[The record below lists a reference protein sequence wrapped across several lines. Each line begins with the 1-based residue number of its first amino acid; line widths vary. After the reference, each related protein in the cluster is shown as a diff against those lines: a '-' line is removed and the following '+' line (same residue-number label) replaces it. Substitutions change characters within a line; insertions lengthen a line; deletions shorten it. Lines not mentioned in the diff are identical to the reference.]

1 MCIIEFLALTAR
13 QIAPGFAFGCEA
25 VTREMRRWR
34 CQVYQCARYGSSLLN
49 VETPQGFLSNNIGW
63 ATNDRSVT
71 SFPG

>member
-1 MCIIEFLALTAR
+1 VHHRIFGINSTADC
-13 QIAPGFAFGCEA
+13 AGFAFGCEA